1 MKGPFLSSSNL
12 RKSDIDSHLLNT
24 VGFLSQLLNRRP
36 TFDVRGEVKKLMFDG
51 DIMRKVT
58 EDSGRFTMI
67 MATFS
72 QYEKTASTGNNHSGV
87 NHLLERFL
95 RFFNFNDAF
104 VHEYPFFLILANRM
118 YK

>member
-1 MKGPFLSSSNL
+1 M
-12 RKSDIDSHLLNT
+12 LNT

-72 QYEKTASTGNNHSGV
+72 KYEKTASTRNINHSGI

-95 RFFNFNDAF
+95 RYFNDAF
-104 VHEYPFFLILANRM
+104 VHEYPFFLILINHM
-118 YK
+118 VFK

>member
-1 MKGPFLSSSNL
+1 M
-12 RKSDIDSHLLNT
+12 
-24 VGFLSQLLNRRP
+24 
-36 TFDVRGEVKKLMFDG
+36 KKLMFDG
-51 DIMRKVT
+51 DVFRNIT

-72 QYEKTASTGNNHSGV
+72 QYEKTATAGTHSGI

-95 RFFNFNDAF
+95 RYFNEVFMY
-104 VHEYPFFLILANRM
+104 EYPFFLILINRM